1 MQYNKDQQMTSMG
14 VATPKTVIHKSESHK
29 LHQAFPVK
37 SGETILQGMPV
48 QINTDGTISPY
59 YGTGV
64 YVGVAIT
71 NSEYPS
77 YEANN
82 GLVEVTVAVEGYIIV
97 CGLSQAALNAGA
109 VTPAELKD
117 DQRYVSYKAAT
128 DDTNPKFI
136 ALQKA
141 EAADELIHVL
151 IR

>member
-1 MQYNKDQQMTSMG
+1 MQYNKDQQMTQTG

-48 QINTDGTISPY
+48 KINTDGTISPY

-117 DQRYVSYKAAT
+117 DQRYVSYKAAA